1 MTYSQKKILGSLGEW
16 LAKRIYLGNGYILL
30 AQNFRSK
37 YSEIDLIFQKQNCL
51 YFVEV
56 KLSTSSRKSFNTW
69 IRNQAKLLYLSSQ
82 LYQSSRFPGSSFQI
96 DFIEFNFSKSQFVS
110 VDHYKA
116 IQVQSSKNKM
126 I

>member
-16 LAKRIYLGNGYILL
+16 LAKRIYLDRGCILL
-30 AQNFRSK
+30 AQNVRTR
-37 YSEIDLIFQKQNCL
+37 YSEIDLIFQKQNYL

-56 KLSTSSRKSFNTW
+56 KLSTSSRKSFHTW

-82 LYQSSRFPGSSFQI
+82 LYQSSRFPDSFFQI
-96 DFIEFNFSKSQFVS
+96 DYIEFNFSKSQVVS

-116 IQVQSSKNKM
+116 IQVHSSKNKM